1 MEDKITTT
9 MYEKE
14 EKTFPV
20 WLYVT
25 QEKLKMEEGT
35 MLKKVGI
42 LANGGDVSGFN
53 AVIRAIVK
61 TAENHG
67 VECYGIVDGYNGLLK
82 KDFEKLSTAANGEAV
97 GILPKGG
104 SIIGSST
111 NANIF
116 NYKIVNEDGS
126 VEYKDLSEQAIEN
139 IKEFG
144 FDCIFTLGGDGTQK
158 SARDFS
164 TKGVNII
171 GVPKTIDND
180 VACTEITFG
189 YNTAVSVAMEALDRL
204 HTTGETHHRIMVLE
218 VMGRYAGW
226 IALES
231 AIAGGADVAL
241 IPEIPYDINK
251 VATKIENRKKRG
263 KNFSIVVV
271 AEGAKPKDGEMVVQN
286 IRNNGAG
293 VDNTKLGGVG
303 QVVAKQLEELTGLE
317 ARNTT
322 LGYMQRGG
330 TPTAFDRVLST
341 KYGSKAMELAL
352 EGKFGTLVVIKN
364 GKLDSASLEDVVG
377 NNTKIG
383 AVSGNTAESNLRKVT
398 MDDDLVKTARDIGIN
413 LGD

>member
-1 MEDKITTT
+1 
-9 MYEKE
+9 
-14 EKTFPV
+14 
-20 WLYVT
+20 
-25 QEKLKMEEGT
+25 

-126 VEYKDLSEQAIEN
+126 VEYKDLSDQAIKN
-139 IKEFG
+139 INDFG

-158 SARDFS
+158 SARDLS
-164 TKGVNII
+164 TKGVNVI

-204 HTTGETHHRIMVLE
+204 HTTGATHHRIMVLE

-251 VATKIENRKKRG
+251 AVDKINERRAKG
-263 KNFSIVVV
+263 KEFSIVVV
-271 AEGAKPKDGEMVVQN
+271 AEGAAPKGGEITVEGT
-286 IRNNGAG
+286 RDNGAG
-293 VDNTKLGGVG
+293 VDNNKLGGVG
-303 QVVAKQLEELTGLE
+303 QVVARQLEKLTGLE

-341 KYGSKAMELAL
+341 KYGAKAMELAL
-352 EGKFGTLVVIKN
+352 NGQFGVLAVLKN
-364 GKLDSASLEDVVG
+364 GKLDSVSLEDVVG
-377 NNTKIG
+377 RNTKIG

-398 MDDDLVKTARDIGIN
+398 MDDDLVKTARDIGIC

>member
-1 MEDKITTT
+1 
-9 MYEKE
+9 
-14 EKTFPV
+14 
-20 WLYVT
+20 
-25 QEKLKMEEGT
+25 
-35 MLKKVGI
+35 MLKKVAI

-53 AVIRAIVK
+53 AVIRAIIK
-61 TAENHG
+61 TAEHNN
-67 VECYGIVDGYNGLLK
+67 VECYGFIDGYNGLLK
-82 KDFEKLSTAANGEAV
+82 NEYVRLSTANDASAS

-111 NANIF
+111 NANVF
-116 NYKIVNEDGS
+116 NYKVVGENGE
-126 VEYKDLSEQAIEN
+126 VEYKDLSDVCVEN
-139 IKEFG
+139 IKKDE

-164 TKGVNII
+164 TKGVNVI

-180 VACTEITFG
+180 VACTDITFG
-189 YNTAVSVAMEALDRL
+189 YNTAVSVAAEALDRL

-251 VATKIENRKKRG
+251 AVDKINERRAKG
-263 KNFSIVVV
+263 KEFSIVVV
-271 AEGAKPKDGEMVVQN
+271 AEGAAPKGGEITVEGK
-286 IRNNGAG
+286 RDNGAG
-293 VDNTKLGGVG
+293 VDNNKLGGVG
-303 QVVAKQLEELTGLE
+303 QVVARQLEKLTGLE

-341 KYGSKAMELAL
+341 KYGAKAMELAL
-352 EGKFGTLVVIKN
+352 NGKFGVLAVLKN
-364 GKLDSASLEDVVG
+364 GKLDSVSLEDVVG

-398 MDDDLVKTARDIGIN
+398 MDDDLVKTARDIGIC

>member
-1 MEDKITTT
+1 
-9 MYEKE
+9 
-14 EKTFPV
+14 
-20 WLYVT
+20 
-25 QEKLKMEEGT
+25 

>member
-1 MEDKITTT
+1 
-9 MYEKE
+9 
-14 EKTFPV
+14 
-20 WLYVT
+20 
-25 QEKLKMEEGT
+25 
-35 MLKKVGI
+35 MLKKVAI
-42 LANGGDVSGFN
+42 LANGGDVAGFN
-53 AVIRAIVK
+53 AVIRGIVK
-61 TAENHG
+61 TAENNDI
-67 VECYGIVDGYNGLLK
+67 ECYGFIDGYNGLLK
-82 KDFEKLSTAANGEAV
+82 NNFEKLSTAEEGNAE

-111 NANIF
+111 NANVF
-116 NYKIVNEDGS
+116 NYKVINENGE
-126 VEYKDLSEQAIEN
+126 VEYKDLSDICIEN
-139 IKEFG
+139 IKKDE
-144 FDCIFTLGGDGTQK
+144 FDCIFALGGDGTQK
-158 SARDFS
+158 SARDFFI
-164 TKGVNII
+164 KGVNII

-189 YNTAVSVAMEALDRL
+189 YNTAVSVAMEAIDRL

-241 IPEIPYDINK
+241 IPEIPYDINS
-251 VATKIENRKKRG
+251 VASKIKNRQKRG

-271 AEGAKPKDGEMVVQN
+271 AEGAKPLDGEITVAGT
-286 IRNNGAG
+286 RDNGKG

-303 QVVAKQLEELTGLE
+303 EKVARELEKLTGLE

-341 KYGSKAMELAL
+341 KYGAKAMQLAM
-352 EGKFGTLVVIKN
+352 EGKFGTLTVIKN
-364 GKLDSASLEDVVG
+364 GKLDYVTLEDVVG
-377 NNTKIG
+377 NNKTIG
-383 AVSGNTAESNLRKVT
+383 AVSGNTKESNQRKVT
-398 MDDDLVKTARDIGIN
+398 MDDDLVKTARSIGIN

>member
-1 MEDKITTT
+1 MI
-9 MYEKE
+9 
-14 EKTFPV
+14 
-20 WLYVT
+20 
-25 QEKLKMEEGT
+25 
-35 MLKKVGI
+35 KKVGI

-67 VECYGIVDGYNGLLK
+67 VECYGIIDGYNGLIK
-82 KDFEKLSTAANGEAV
+82 KDFELLSTAEGGEAL

-111 NANIF
+111 NANLF
-116 NYKIVNEDGS
+116 NYKVVNEDGS
-126 VEYKDLSEQAIEN
+126 VEYKDLSDEAIQN
-139 IKEFG
+139 IKDFG

-164 TKGVNII
+164 IKGVNVI

-204 HTTGETHHRIMVLE
+204 HTTGATHHRIMVLE

-241 IPEIPYDINK
+241 IPEIPYDIRK
-251 VATKIENRKKRG
+251 VASKIENRKKRG
-263 KNFSIVVV
+263 KNFSVVVV
-271 AEGAKPKDGEMVVQN
+271 AEGATPIGGELTIMGT
-286 IRNNGAG
+286 RDNGKG
-293 VDNTKLGGVG
+293 VDNTKLGGIG
-303 QVVAKQLEELTGLE
+303 QVVAKQLQELTGLE

-341 KYGSKAMELAL
+341 KYGTKAMELAL
-352 EGKFGTLVVIKN
+352 EGKFGTLAVIKN
-364 GKLDSASLEDVVG
+364 GKLDSVPLEDVVG
-377 NNTKIG
+377 KNTKIG
-383 AVSGNTAESNLRKVT
+383 AVSGNTEESNLRKVT

>member
-1 MEDKITTT
+1 
-9 MYEKE
+9 
-14 EKTFPV
+14 
-20 WLYVT
+20 
-25 QEKLKMEEGT
+25 
-35 MLKKVGI
+35 MLKKVAI

-53 AVIRAIVK
+53 AVIRAIIK
-61 TAENHG
+61 TAEHNN
-67 VECYGIVDGYNGLLK
+67 VECYGFIDGYNGLLK
-82 KDFEKLSTAANGEAV
+82 NEYVRLSTANDASAS

-111 NANIF
+111 NANVF
-116 NYKIVNEDGS
+116 NYKVIGENGE
-126 VEYKDLSEQAIEN
+126 VEYKDLSDVCVEN
-139 IKEFG
+139 IKKDE

-164 TKGVNII
+164 TKGVNVI

-180 VACTEITFG
+180 VACTDITFG
-189 YNTAVSVAMEALDRL
+189 YNTAVSVAAEALDRL

-251 VATKIENRKKRG
+251 AVDKINERRAKG
-263 KNFSIVVV
+263 KEFSIVVV
-271 AEGAKPKDGEMVVQN
+271 AEGAAPKGGEITVEGK
-286 IRNNGAG
+286 RDNGAG
-293 VDNTKLGGVG
+293 VDNNKLGGVG
-303 QVVAKQLEELTGLE
+303 QVVARQLEKLTGLE

-341 KYGSKAMELAL
+341 KYGAKAMELAL
-352 EGKFGTLVVIKN
+352 KGQFGVLAVLKN
-364 GKLDSASLEDVVG
+364 GKLDSVSLEDVVG

-398 MDDDLVKTARDIGIN
+398 MDDDLVKTARDIGIC

>member
-1 MEDKITTT
+1 M
-9 MYEKE
+9 
-14 EKTFPV
+14 V
-20 WLYVT
+20 
-25 QEKLKMEEGT
+25 
-35 MLKKVGI
+35 KKVAI

-53 AVIRAIVK
+53 AVIRGIVK

-67 VECYGIVDGYNGLLK
+67 VECYGFIEGYKGLLK
-82 KDFEKLSTAANGEAV
+82 NEFIKLDTFNTAS
-97 GILPKGG
+97 GILHKGG

-111 NANIF
+111 NANVF
-116 NYKIVNEDGS
+116 NYKVEENGQIV
-126 VEYKDLSEQAIEN
+126 YKDLSDICVEN
-139 IKEFG
+139 VKKDG
-144 FDCIFTLGGDGTQK
+144 FDCVFTLGGDGTQK
-158 SARDFS
+158 SARDFM
-164 TKGVNII
+164 TKGMNVI

-189 YNTAVSVAMEALDRL
+189 YNTAVSVAAEAIDRL

-241 IPEIPYDINK
+241 IPEVPYDIQK
-251 VATKIENRKKRG
+251 AVDKINDRVKKG
-263 KNFSIVVV
+263 KRFSVVVV
-271 AEGAKPKDGEMVVQN
+271 AEGAMPKGGTITVEGT
-286 IRNNGAG
+286 RNNGAG

-303 QVVAKQLEELTGLE
+303 QQVAKELERLTGLE

-341 KYGSKAMELAL
+341 KYGAKAMELAL
-352 EGKFGTLVVIKN
+352 EGKFGTLAVIKN
-364 GKLDSASLEDVVG
+364 GKLDSVSLEDVVG
-377 NNTKIG
+377 QNKVIG
-383 AVSGNTAESNLRKVT
+383 AVSGNTAESNIRKVT
-398 MDDDLVKTARDIGIN
+398 MDHDLVKTARNIGIC

>member
-1 MEDKITTT
+1 MI
-9 MYEKE
+9 
-14 EKTFPV
+14 
-20 WLYVT
+20 
-25 QEKLKMEEGT
+25 
-35 MLKKVGI
+35 KKVAI

-61 TAENHG
+61 TAENNG
-67 VECYGIVDGYNGLLK
+67 IECYGFIDGYNGLLK
-82 KDFEKLSTAANGEAV
+82 NNYIKLSTANTAS
-97 GILPKGG
+97 GILQKGG
-104 SIIGSST
+104 SIIGSSL
-111 NANIF
+111 NANVF
-116 NYKIVNEDGS
+116 NYK
-126 VEYKDLSEQAIEN
+126 VEENGETVYKDLSEKCVQN
-139 IKEFG
+139 IKEDG
-144 FDCIFTLGGDGTQK
+144 FDCLFTLGGDSTQK

-164 TKGVNII
+164 VRGINVI

-180 VACTEITFG
+180 VACTDITFG
-189 YNTAVSVAMEALDRL
+189 YNTAVSVAAEALDRL

-251 VATKIENRKKRG
+251 AVDKINERRAKG
-263 KNFSIVVV
+263 KEFSIVVV
-271 AEGAKPKDGEMVVQN
+271 AEGAAPKGGEITVEGK
-286 IRNNGAG
+286 RDNGAG
-293 VDNTKLGGVG
+293 VDNNKLGGVG
-303 QVVAKQLEELTGLE
+303 QVVARQLEKLTGLE

-341 KYGSKAMELAL
+341 KYGAKAMELAL
-352 EGKFGTLVVIKN
+352 NGQFGVLAVLKN
-364 GKLDSASLEDVVG
+364 GKLDSVSLEDVVG

-398 MDDDLVKTARDIGIN
+398 MDDDLVKTARDIGIC

>member
-1 MEDKITTT
+1 
-9 MYEKE
+9 
-14 EKTFPV
+14 
-20 WLYVT
+20 
-25 QEKLKMEEGT
+25 
-35 MLKKVGI
+35 MLKKVAI

-53 AVIRAIVK
+53 AVIRA
-61 TAENHG
+61 EHNN
-67 VECYGIVDGYNGLLK
+67 VECYGFIDGYNGLLK
-82 KDFEKLSTAANGEAV
+82 NNYVRLSTANDQSAS

-111 NANIF
+111 NANVF
-116 NYKIVNEDGS
+116 NYKVVGENGE
-126 VEYKDLSEQAIEN
+126 VEYKDLSDVCVEN
-139 IKEFG
+139 IKKDG

-164 TKGVNII
+164 TKGVNVI

-189 YNTAVSVAMEALDRL
+189 YNTAVSVAAEALDRL

-251 VATKIENRKKRG
+251 AVDKINERRAKG
-263 KNFSIVVV
+263 KEFSIVVV
-271 AEGAKPKDGEMVVQN
+271 AEGAAPKGGEITVASQ
-286 IRNNGAG
+286 RNNGAG
-293 VDNTKLGGVG
+293 VDNNKLGGVG
-303 QVVAKQLEELTGLE
+303 QVVAKQLEQLTGLE

-341 KYGSKAMELAL
+341 KYGAKAMELAL
-352 EGKFGTLVVIKN
+352 SGQFGVLAVLKN
-364 GKLDSASLEDVVG
+364 GKLDSVSLEDVVG
-377 NNTKIG
+377 RNTKIG

-398 MDDDLVKTARDIGIN
+398 MDDDLVKTARDIGIC

>member
-1 MEDKITTT
+1 
-9 MYEKE
+9 
-14 EKTFPV
+14 
-20 WLYVT
+20 
-25 QEKLKMEEGT
+25 

-42 LANGGDVSGFN
+42 LANGGDVAGFN
-53 AVIRAIVK
+53 AVIRGIVK

-67 VECYGIVDGYNGLLK
+67 IECYGILDGYNGLLK
-82 KDFEKLSTAANGEAV
+82 KDFERLTTDAEGEAV

-111 NANIF
+111 NANLF
-116 NYKIVNEDGS
+116 NYKVVNEDGS
-126 VEYKDLSEQAIEN
+126 VEYKDRSEEAINN

-241 IPEIPYDINK
+241 IPEIPYDINR

-263 KNFSIVVV
+263 KSFSVVVV
-271 AEGAKPKDGEMVVQN
+271 AEGAKPKGGEMVIQN
-286 IRNNGAG
+286 VRDNGAG

-303 QVVAKQLEELTGLE
+303 QVVAKQLEKITGLE

-352 EGKFGTLVVIKN
+352 EGKFGTLTVIKN
-364 GKLDSASLEDVVG
+364 GKLDSVSLEDVVG

-383 AVSGNTAESNLRKVT
+383 AVSGNTEESNLRKIT
-398 MDDDLVKTARDIGIN
+398 MEDDLVKTARNIGIN